1 MEYIIDTCL
10 RASIQFND
18 VLHGFRSGRGTGA
31 ANMELKLSQE
41 LAIVDQDPLFLVF
54 LNLRKAYNTVD
65 RSRLIMTLED

>member
-1 MEYIIDTCL
+1 MEYIINTCL

-18 VLHGFRSGRGTGA
+18 VLHGFRVGRGTGA